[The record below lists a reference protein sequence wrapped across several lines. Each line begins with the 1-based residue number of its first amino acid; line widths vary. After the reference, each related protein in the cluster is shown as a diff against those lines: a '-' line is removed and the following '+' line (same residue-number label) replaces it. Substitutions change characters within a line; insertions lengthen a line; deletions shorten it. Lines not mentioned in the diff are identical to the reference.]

1 MTPST
6 PAPTPPTD
14 LRPWRTALVYG
25 LGVSGRAAVR
35 LLARRG
41 IRAEGVDREQPA
53 DLSRQLPELAAFHRE
68 ERLAVVPSGID
79 GLVLSPGV
87 PPDRP
92 LVEDARRRGIPVLAE
107 VEAGWQHLR
116 ERAPATVVALT
127 GSNGKSTTT
136 ALTGALLEAADRRVR
151 VCGNIG
157 TAFSDAVLDE
167 EDRTEG
173 ATEGL
178 GERRT
183 DECVFVVELSS
194 FQVEGL
200 HTFHPRAA
208 AYLNLSPDHMDRY
221 RNLDEYAAAKARLPA
236 LLGPRDTAVLNLDDE
251 RTATVSTTARKR
263 FFTRLRRP
271 GADFDDGCWLEGDRV
286 MELDPPGAEAPL
298 FERSDLC
305 LEGEH
310 NLENA
315 MAAALLARALGAPPA
330 AIRTGLR
337 GFTGLPHRM
346 EKVGELPLRS
356 VDAAGDAAEDAAGD
370 IVGLATFWNDSKGT
384 NPAATLRSLE
394 GFADRSVHLI
404 LGGRAKGTDFR
415 VLGPVVRRKVRRLF
429 LIGEAAEEIE
439 KALAEI
445 PVPIHRCGTLERAV
459 AEGCSRILRERRPA
473 DALLLSP
480 ACASFD
486 QFGGFAHRG
495 DVFRTLVREHLAR
508 SVPPHTVDPT
518 TEEARDGDQA
528 GL

>member
-1 MTPST
+1 MTT
-6 PAPTPPTD
+6 PDPLGPPGTD
-14 LRPWRTALVYG
+14 LRGWRTALVYG
-25 LGVSGRAAVR
+25 LGISGRAAVR

-41 IRAEGVDREQPA
+41 VRVEGVDRQEPA
-53 DLSRQLPELAAFHRE
+53 ELSRELPELAAFHRE
-68 ERLAVVPSGID
+68 DRLASVPPAVD
-79 GLVLSPGV
+79 VLVLSPGV

-92 LVEDARRRGIPVLAE
+92 LVEDARRRDVPVVAE
-107 VEAGWQHLR
+107 VEVGWQHLR
-116 ERAPATVVALT
+116 ERVAGTVVAIT

-136 ALTGALLEAADRRVR
+136 ALTGALLEAAEHRVR

-157 TAFSDAVLDE
+157 TAFSEAVLEE
-167 EDRTEG
+167 EDRG
-173 ATEGL
+173 QDRGPDDAFGCL
-178 GERRT
+178 
-183 DECVFVVELSS
+183 FVVELSS

-208 AYLNLSPDHMDRY
+208 AYLNLSPDHLDRY
-221 RNLDEYAAAKARLPA
+221 RGVDEYAAAKARLPA
-236 LLGPRDTAVLNLDDE
+236 LLGRRDTAVLNLDDE
-251 RTATVSTTARKR
+251 RTATAPTAARKR

-271 GADFDDGCWLEGDRV
+271 GAGLDDGCWLDGERV
-286 MELDPPGAEAPL
+286 MELDPPGAERLL
-298 FERSDLC
+298 FERSDLR
-305 LEGEH
+305 LAGEH

-315 MAAALLARALGAPPA
+315 MAAALLARSLGASSA
-330 AIRTGLR
+330 AIRSGLAS
-337 GFTGLPHRM
+337 FAGLPHRM

-356 VDAAGDAAEDAAGD
+356 GDAVGD
-370 IVGLATFWNDSKGT
+370 VVGVATFWNDSKGT

-415 VLGPVVRRKVRRLF
+415 VLAPVVRRKVRRLY

-439 KALAEI
+439 RALAEV

-459 AEGCSRILRERRPA
+459 AEGRSQLLQEGRPA

-486 QFGGFAHRG
+486 QFRSFAHRG
-495 DVFRTLVREHLAR
+495 DEFRALVRELLAR
-508 SVPPHTVDPT
+508 SDPGRHPGGNPGRPHTVEPG
-518 TEEARDGDQA
+518 TEEACDGDQA

>member
-1 MTPST
+1 MTTSTLPGT
-6 PAPTPPTD
+6 PATD
-14 LRPWRTALVYG
+14 LRGWCTALVYG

-41 IRAEGVDREQPA
+41 VRVEGVDREEPA
-53 DLSRQLPELAAFHRE
+53 DLSRELPELTGFHRE
-68 ERLAVVPSGID
+68 DRLTEVPPGID

-92 LVEDARRRGIPVLAE
+92 LVTDARGRELPVLAE

-116 ERAPATVVALT
+116 ERAPGVVVALT

-136 ALTGALLEAADRRVR
+136 ALTGALLEAADQRVR

-167 EDRTEG
+167 EDRTGEG
-173 ATEGL
+173 GVGDRAH
-178 GERRT
+178 
-183 DECVFVVELSS
+183 DACVFVVELSS

-200 HTFHPRAA
+200 NTFHPRAA

-221 RNLDEYAAAKARLPA
+221 RSVDQYAAAKARLPA
-236 LLGPRDTAVLNLDDE
+236 LLGRRDTAVLNLDDD
-251 RTATVSTTARKR
+251 RTATVATKARKR
-263 FFTRLRRP
+263 FFTRRRRP
-271 GADFDDGCWLEGDRV
+271 GAGFEAGCWLDGEEV
-286 MELDPPGAEAPL
+286 MELDPTGVRTRL
-298 FERSDLC
+298 FERSDLR

-315 MAAALLARALGAPPA
+315 MAAALLARALGVPPA
-330 AIRTGLR
+330 AIRTGLS

-346 EKVGELPLRS
+346 ERIGELRLRS
-356 VDAAGDAAEDAAGD
+356 VEGNVLG
-370 IVGLATFWNDSKGT
+370 VATFWNDSKGT
-384 NPAATLRSLE
+384 NTAATLRSLE

-415 VLGPVVRRKVRRLF
+415 VLAPVVRRKVRRVY
-429 LIGEAAEEIE
+429 LIGEAAEQIE
-439 KALAEI
+439 RALAEI

-459 AEGCSRILRERRPA
+459 SEGCSQILREGRPT

-486 QFGGFAHRG
+486 QFRSFAHRG
-495 DVFRTLVREHLAR
+495 DVFRELVREHLGR
-508 SVPPHTVDPT
+508 VTPHTVDPT
-518 TEEARDGDQA
+518 TEEARDGNQA